1 MAAGPGARQE
11 ARRGGTREIL
21 SLLLRLSML
30 VPILA
35 TLAVSLALMAFGGI
49 EAWHFVEGLVAGAGY
64 EAGPDAHT
72 AKLFA
77 AIEIVDLFLLATVIQ
92 VVSLGLYQL
101 YFGGDLSLPNWL
113 KIDSLDD
120 LKSKL
125 VAVVVTMLGVFFL
138 GQVLVWDGEEG
149 IVWLGGGVAVV
160 VAALTW
166 FLAKIDKAG

>member
-1 MAAGPGARQE
+1 MAATEREAARP
-11 ARRGGTREIL
+11 ASGLMRVPAAIL
-21 SLLLRLSML
+21 RAFML
-30 VPILA
+30 IPILA

-49 EAWHFVEGLVAGAGY
+49 EAWHFVEGLVAGETPEGADSHSY
-64 EAGPDAHT
+64 
-72 AKLFA
+72 KLFT

-101 YFGGDLSLPNWL
+101 YFRQDLDLPPWL

-138 GQVLVWDGEEG
+138 GEVLIWEG
-149 IVWLGGGVAVV
+149 GNGIAFLGAGVAVV

-166 FLAKIDKAG
+166 FLAKIDEGK